1 MFNFVIKQQLDIDA
15 KDYQGFTAFFK
26 IFKNRVKYQPKILET
41 LLKKGVNIDI
51 SNEEGY
57 TPFLFTFR
65 AQEYDKAK
73 MLVEYGADINHVS
86 KDGFF
91 ALKYAV

>member
-1 MFNFVIKQQLDIDA
+1 M
-15 KDYQGFTAFFK
+15 
-26 IFKNRVKYQPKILET
+26 
-41 LLKKGVNIDI
+41 KKGVNIDI